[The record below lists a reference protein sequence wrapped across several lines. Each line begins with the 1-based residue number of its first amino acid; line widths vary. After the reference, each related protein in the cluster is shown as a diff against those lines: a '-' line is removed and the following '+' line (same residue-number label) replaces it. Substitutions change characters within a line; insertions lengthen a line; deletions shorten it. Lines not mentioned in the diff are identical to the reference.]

1 MSEETAGR
9 PRRHP
14 VLRWLARLLG
24 LALFGALLY
33 VLVRQGRKIDWTAVL
48 TAITGLPPLLLL
60 AAAVM
65 AVTSHGLYAVFDLL
79 GRRYT
84 GHHLPARRVLLVG
97 ATSYAVNLNLG
108 TLLGGVGV
116 RARLYTRLG
125 LDAGRVARIVTFA
138 MVSNWMGY
146 LVLAGGLFVLV
157 PPALPPGWELGTT
170 GLRWIGVGLLLL
182 AAVYLGL
189 CARHGGHEMRLR
201 GQPWPVP
208 PLRLALAQVGVSV
221 AHWATMGGLL
231 TLLFEG
237 RLPYL
242 QVLAVLLIAAI
253 AGVLT
258 HVPAGLGVIE
268 AVFVALLSY
277 RLAPHLLLAGLVLY
291 RAMFYLAPLVV
302 ATAVYLHLEAR
313 RPRRPAGR

>member
-1 MSEETAGR
+1 VTQPPER
-9 PRRHP
+9 KRRHP
-14 VLRWLARLLG
+14 VLRWLARGLG
-24 LALFGALLY
+24 LLLVSALFY
-33 VLVRQGRKIDWTAVL
+33 VLARQGRRIDWQAVMA
-48 TAITGLPPLLLL
+48 TIADLPLHLLVG
-60 AAAVM
+60 AALM

-84 GHHLPARRVLLVG
+84 GHHLPPRRVLLVG
-97 ATSYAVNLNLG
+97 ATSDAVNLNLG

-125 LDAGRVARIVTFA
+125 LDGGRVARIVTFA
-138 MVSNWMGY
+138 IVSNWLGY
-146 LVLAGGLFVLV
+146 LVLAGAVFTLS

-170 GLRWIGVGLLLL
+170 GLRWIGAGLL
-182 AAVYLGL
+182 AAAATYLGL

-208 PLRLALAQVGVSV
+208 HLPLALAQVGVSV
-221 AHWATMGGLL
+221 THWVTMGTLL

-253 AGVLT
+253 AGVIT

-268 AVFVALLSY
+268 AVFVALLSH

-291 RAMFYLAPLVV
+291 RAMFYLVPLAV
-302 ATAVYLHLEAR
+302 ATATYLHMEAR
-313 RPRRPAGR
+313 RPRHAARR